1 MTEPDP
7 RRGGTRTVTSL
18 NNASVKAIRALR
30 MRKVRRQ
37 TGLFAAE
44 GASLLLMARDAG
56 WSPRSVLF
64 LAGSAERGVAA
75 TLAQWA
81 RGELVSHIDPGRRRQ
96 QLELS
101 WPRHGALVRAVIP
114 TGPLADA
121 FGGQLAADS
130 PRGNSGRTLQLQG
143 STPNLES
150 IWSPMVLETGYLAAI
165 FKVETPGIEPGSAVA

>member
-1 MTEPDP
+1 MPAALSASDRCVLALVENAVWVLEDTSS
-7 RRGGTRTVTSL
+7 RTHPCVGR
-18 NNASVKAIRALR
+18 V
-30 MRKVRRQ
+30 
-37 TGLFAAE
+37 
-44 GASLLLMARDAG
+44 
-56 WSPRSVLF
+56 
-64 LAGSAERGVAA
+64 
-75 TLAQWA
+75 LAQWA

-101 WPRHGALVRAVIP
+101 WPRDGALVRAVIP